1 MRTLALP
8 LTRGECDQRVDQ
20 FIKDGGNVVIW
31 FSLTL
36 EKRGGALITSS
47 VAPRCVQE
55 SVKRLKKAGLE
66 AVHLISVG
74 GWNVA
79 HPDTA
84 YSGAEWYDKFK
95 RWNKAAAGPGFE
107 NGFDGIDWDLE
118 GNDAM
123 VSPDNTFTVEQLQLV
138 ANFSKLAKKDGYL
151 TSIAPPQSYLDV
163 GTSDF
168 SLSVTHPALH
178 WHDEFLYAGRNTYAP
193 LLVLQCAPLVPCAPP
208 TSSSPGPSHARCL
221 RRRRPTPPPRPART
235 SPPLGAR
242 TSPPL
247 GMPPFRLGS
256 PDWDFVSM
264 QLYES
269 WSAADYF
276 LAERQ
281 ISADLY
287 LADLVAAMSQGWNV
301 KFSQA
306 RSK

>member
-208 TSSSPGPSHARCL
+208 DFFQPRPLPCTLPAPPPPHAPPPPGPHLAPTWCPHLAPTWYAPLSTRQPGLGLCLDAALRELERRRLLPRRAPDL
-221 RRRRPTPPPRPART
+221 RRSLSGRSRRRHVA
-235 SPPLGAR
+235 G
-242 TSPPL
+242 
-247 GMPPFRLGS
+247 
-256 PDWDFVSM
+256 V
-264 QLYES
+264 
-269 WSAADYF
+269 
-276 LAERQ
+276 ERQ
-281 ISADLY
+281 V
-287 LADLVAAMSQGWNV
+287 LAGT
-301 KFSQA
+301 
-306 RSK
+306 